1 MTECKCESQSTYEIE
16 IELKQYHNTVHIDEL
31 NNVLF
36 FVLKNLFG
44 KSELF

>member
-1 MTECKCESQSTYEIE
+1 MTECKCQSQTTYEIE
-16 IELKQYHNTVHIDEL
+16 IELKQYRNIIHIQEL
-31 NNVLF
+31 NTVLF

>member
-1 MTECKCESQSTYEIE
+1 MTECKTQSQTTYEVE
-16 IELKQYHNTVHIDEL
+16 IELKKYRNTIHIDEL